1 MQIDSLKVIILAA
14 GMSSRLGE
22 LPKQLPKSC
31 LPVDGSITMLE
42 RNLQILEQCG
52 FESAVIVTGH
62 AGDVIENFIKNRD
75 SIIRLEALRNNE
87 FATMNNIY
95 TCYLVRDN
103 LDDNTLIMNSD
114 LVISKRIIQLAVDR
128 MNVCEKS
135 FMMVDD
141 HNQVDE
147 ESMKV
152 YVNANGIITRVN
164 KSLDIEESAGEYIG
178 VLRLSK
184 TDVVE
189 FVKSTD
195 KILKYGEPDLY
206 YEDAIDRAT
215 DKLTVYCAS
224 TEGVL
229 WTEIDTLSD
238 YKVAMQ
244 IANDLRSE
252 ILS

>member
-22 LPKQLPKSC
+22 LTKQLPKSC

-95 TCYLVRDN
+95 TCYLVRDI
-103 LDDNTLIMNSD
+103 LDGNTLIMNSD

-195 KILKYGEPDLY
+195 KILKNGETDLY

>member
-1 MQIDSLKVIILAA
+1 MPFDTLKVIILAA
-14 GMSSRLGE
+14 GMSSRLGK
-22 LPKQLPKSC
+22 LTARLPKSC
-31 LPVDGSITMLE
+31 LPIDGRITMLE

-52 FESAVIVTGH
+52 FESTVVVTGH
-62 AGDVIENFIKNRD
+62 AESVIEDFLKHRVSSMHIETLSN
-75 SIIRLEALRNNE
+75 SE

-95 TCYLVRDN
+95 TCYLVRDI
-103 LDDNTLIMNSD
+103 LDDSTLIMNSD
-114 LVISKRIIQLAVDR
+114 LVISKRIVQLAVDR
-128 MNVCEKS
+128 MKVSEKS

-152 YVNANGIITRVN
+152 YVNTNGIVTRVN

-178 VLRLSK
+178 ILRLSK
-184 TDVVE
+184 TDIVE
-189 FVKSTD
+189 FVKSTEE
-195 KILKYGEPDLY
+195 ILRNGGTDMY

-215 DKLTVYCAS
+215 DKLAVYCVS
-224 TEGVL
+224 TDGVL

-238 YKVAMQ
+238 YNVAIQ

-252 ILS
+252 IMT

>member
-1 MQIDSLKVIILAA
+1 MPFDTLKVIILAA
-14 GMSSRLGE
+14 GMSSRLGK
-22 LPKQLPKSC
+22 LTARLPKSC
-31 LPVDGSITMLE
+31 LPIDGRITMLE

-52 FESAVIVTGH
+52 FESTVVVTGH
-62 AGDVIENFIKNRD
+62 AESVIEDFLKHRVSSMHIETLSN
-75 SIIRLEALRNNE
+75 SE

-95 TCYLVRDN
+95 TCYLVRDI
-103 LDDNTLIMNSD
+103 LDDSTLIMNSD
-114 LVISKRIIQLAVDR
+114 LVVSKRIIQLAVDR
-128 MNVCEKS
+128 MKVSEKS

-152 YVNANGIITRVN
+152 YVNTNGIVTRVN

-178 VLRLSK
+178 ILRLSK
-184 TDVVE
+184 TDIVE
-189 FVKSTD
+189 FVKSTEE
-195 KILKYGEPDLY
+195 ILRNGGTDMY

-215 DKLTVYCAS
+215 DKLAVYCVS
-224 TEGVL
+224 TDGVL

-238 YKVAMQ
+238 YNVAIQ

-252 ILS
+252 IMT

>member
-1 MQIDSLKVIILAA
+1 MPVDTLKVIILAA
-14 GMSSRLGE
+14 GMSSRLGKLTE
-22 LPKQLPKSC
+22 QLPKSC
-31 LPVDGSITMLE
+31 LPIDGSITMLE
-42 RNLQILEQCG
+42 RNFRILEKCG
-52 FESAVIVTGH
+52 FESAVVVTGH
-62 AGDVIENFIKNRD
+62 ASNVIEDFVKHRD
-75 SIIRLEALRNNE
+75 SSMHIETMRNSE
-87 FATMNNIY
+87 FATKNNIY
-95 TCYLVRDN
+95 TCYLVREI
-103 LDDNTLIMNSD
+103 LDSNTLIMNSD

-128 MNVCEKS
+128 MKVSEKS
-135 FMMVDD
+135 FMMVDN

-178 VLRLSK
+178 VLRLSE

-195 KILKYGEPDLY
+195 KILKNGETDLY

>member
-1 MQIDSLKVIILAA
+1 MPVDTLKVIILAA
-14 GMSSRLGE
+14 GMSSRLGKLTE
-22 LPKQLPKSC
+22 QLPKSC
-31 LPVDGSITMLE
+31 LPIDGGITMLE

-62 AGDVIENFIKNRD
+62 AGNVIEDFVKHRD
-75 SIIRLEALRNNE
+75 SSMHVETMRNSE

-95 TCYLVRDN
+95 TCYLVRNN

-114 LVISKRIIQLAVDR
+114 LVISKKIIQLAVDR
-128 MNVCEKS
+128 MKVCEKS
-135 FMMVDD
+135 FMMVDY

-152 YVNANGIITRVN
+152 YVNASGIITRVN

-195 KILKYGEPDLY
+195 KILKNGETDLY

>member
-1 MQIDSLKVIILAA
+1 MPVDTLKVIILAA

-22 LPKQLPKSC
+22 LTVQLPKSC
-31 LPVDGSITMLE
+31 LPIDGRITMLE

-52 FESAVIVTGH
+52 FESAVVVTGH
-62 AGDVIENFIKNRD
+62 AGSVIEDFVKHRVSSMHIETL
-75 SIIRLEALRNNE
+75 SNNE

-95 TCYLVRDN
+95 TCYLVRDI
-103 LDDNTLIMNSD
+103 LDDSTLIMNSD
-114 LVISKRIIQLAVDR
+114 LVVSKRIIQLAVDR
-128 MNVCEKS
+128 MKVSEKS

-152 YVNANGIITRVN
+152 YVNTNGIVTRVN

-178 VLRLSK
+178 ILRLSK
-184 TDVVE
+184 TDIVE
-189 FVKSTD
+189 FVKSTED
-195 KILKYGEPDLY
+195 ILRNGGTDMY

-215 DKLTVYCAS
+215 GKLAVYCVS
-224 TEGVL
+224 TDGVL

-238 YKVAMQ
+238 YNAAIQ

-252 ILS
+252 IMT